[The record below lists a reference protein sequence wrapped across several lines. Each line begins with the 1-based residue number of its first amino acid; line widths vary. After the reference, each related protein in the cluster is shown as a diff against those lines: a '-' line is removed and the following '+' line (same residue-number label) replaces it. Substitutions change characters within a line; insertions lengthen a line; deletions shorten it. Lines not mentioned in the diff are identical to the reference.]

1 MTTAQKP
8 GAGQDIKNRL
18 KVKGAKTLKSGWR
31 GYVYNPRHDWIFKKF
46 ACTEKTALYSF
57 PVNLKT
63 CLRVRLRYYPEVK
76 EFPV

>member
-8 GAGQDIKNRL
+8 GTGLDIKNRL
-18 KVKGAKTLKSGWR
+18 KLKGAKTVKSGWR
-31 GYVYNPRHDWIFKKF
+31 GYVYNPRHDWISKKY

-57 PVNLKT
+57 KVNLKT
-63 CLRVRLRYYPEVK
+63 CLSVPLRYYPEVK